1 MKNMSAD
8 GNDSGPIWQG
18 PVNAGRNQFIEQAQ
32 LPDQD
37 EPPLV
42 PHPQEEAL
50 HPGVFPLA
58 HNQEDADAPMDTSSA
73 PSDLVKQLWQYLT
86 LLLAPLLFGALT
98 CLFVLPLVATG
109 RARAPPEAL
118 WLVTFLIIAVT
129 IMQGIAVYYAGE
141 NNGFW
146 ALATV
151 GGFFIFLLI
160 GGFTIFGLTA
170 GFILLV
176 LILAAIVFLARL
188 YIHPVPEG
196 YVDIVYAFS
205 KYSRTLYPG
214 FNILLPWE
222 KAVQQLNVEETQ
234 WISPPQRVQLSRN
247 EDVILRGIV
256 SYQLMPEDAHLAV
269 TQVKNWEEGLR
280 ELFLTSI
287 QSIATTFTPEDF
299 IVWPQGLQVRPSMSR
314 GSGASNMGSDGG
326 IRWQRINDYLYQQ
339 IRDKVALWGV
349 MMHKV
354 HIRDVSLAPH
364 GATIIDT
371 DPIGNSPNVGEKVAQ
386 HAASPDTRRTEA
398 SAAPTV
404 GVVQP
409 AQPVQ
414 LAQTTSAPSTSPDTP
429 SVLLKEDVLRKAYKE
444 VQSGKIT
451 DPQTI
456 REIAARFEA
465 IARDP
470 QANQSVP
477 FDAERAA
484 YNLYEQAKIC
494 EAEAKSKAGAPS
506 HEATRSNPERGGHP
520 ANEDHLSPGGWVHDK
535 G

>member
-1 MKNMSAD
+1 MSAD

-18 PVNAGRNQFIEQAQ
+18 PINAGRNQFIEQVQ
-32 LPDQD
+32 LPHQG
-37 EPPLV
+37 EPPSLV
-42 PHPQEEAL
+42 PQSPEDAL
-50 HPGVFPLA
+50 HLGAPPLA
-58 HNQEDADAPMDTSSA
+58 NNQEDAGAMADTSAA
-73 PSDLVKQLWQYLT
+73 PFDLAKQLWQYFT
-86 LLLAPLLFGALT
+86 LILAPLLFGALT

-109 RARAPPEAL
+109 RASAPPEAL
-118 WLVTFLIIAVT
+118 WLVTFIIVAVT
-129 IMQGIAVYYAGE
+129 IMQGIAVYYAGD

-146 ALATV
+146 ALATI

-176 LILAAIVFLARL
+176 LILAAIVVLARL

-205 KYSRTLYPG
+205 KYTRTLYPG

-247 EDVILRGIV
+247 EDVILRGII

-269 TQVKNWEEGLR
+269 TQVNNWEEGLR
-280 ELFLTSI
+280 ELFLTCI

-299 IVWPQGLQVRPSMSR
+299 IVWPQGLQVRPSLSR
-314 GSGASNMGSDGG
+314 GSGTSNMGPDGG
-326 IRWQRINDYLYQQ
+326 LRWERINDYLYQQ

-349 MMHKV
+349 MIHKV

-364 GATIIDT
+364 GAAIIDT
-371 DPIGNSPNVGEKVAQ
+371 DPIANNPNIGEKVAQ
-386 HAASPDTRRTEA
+386 HAISPDARRIET

-404 GVVQP
+404 ESVQP

-414 LAQTTSAPSTSPDTP
+414 LAQTTSAPSTPPGTSSTLPKEE
-429 SVLLKEDVLRKAYKE
+429 VLIKAYKE

-465 IARDP
+465 VARDP
-470 QANQSVP
+470 QANQSVT

-494 EAEAKSKAGAPS
+494 EAEAQSKASVPA
-506 HEATRSNPERGGHP
+506 HEATRSKLERDGQRI
-520 ANEDHLSPGGWVHDK
+520 NEDHLSPGGWVHDK